1 MTITYA
7 TGWVF
12 LSGVWF
18 VLLAG
23 SNTNIQRS
31 ALQIPNF
38 MNFFPL
44 ILRSVSPSL
53 IHNPLHPLLLFVGSL
68 SSLCPSFR
76 NSIAAS
82 AVCAFNLSAISQ
94 VFNGPFKYQENSRS
108 AWLPYPNPNPD
119 FQVTKPYWRACSVCS
134 LFIWRH
140 QKHQNKT
147 NVMFPPC
154 ILLQPGYFSISVVK
168 SCRWSSESSS
178 FPSHFFHYPS
188 DEVPSTQIWHI
199 KVDSLARS
207 SVRGCG
213 AFS

>member
-134 LFIWRH
+134 LFIWKH

-147 NVMFPPC
+147 NVMFPPAFC
-154 ILLQPGYFSISVVK
+154 FSLVILAFQLSRVVDGPQRAAHFLPIFFITLLMRYPAHK
-168 SCRWSSESSS
+168 S
-178 FPSHFFHYPS
+178 
-188 DEVPSTQIWHI
+188 DT
-199 KVDSLARS
+199 
-207 SVRGCG
+207 
-213 AFS
+213 